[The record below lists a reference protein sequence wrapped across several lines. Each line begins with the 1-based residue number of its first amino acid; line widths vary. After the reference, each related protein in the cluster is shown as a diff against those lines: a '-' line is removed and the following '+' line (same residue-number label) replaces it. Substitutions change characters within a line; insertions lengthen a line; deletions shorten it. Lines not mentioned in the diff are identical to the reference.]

1 MQKPHLSLLTLC
13 IIVVGPVLFSCQ
25 PEKRSGNSTFCKNFQ
40 NYMRALTSDEFEG
53 RAPTT
58 PGGRKT
64 VAFIEEEFRRIGLKP
79 ANGQSYLQ
87 TVPLVEVTAKNFSP
101 LMLKSEGKQVS
112 FSFPED
118 FVIGTS
124 RLYENIELKD
134 SELVFAGYGIVAPEY
149 GWDDYKNIDV
159 RGKTVL
165 VLINDPGFE
174 LKDPDFFAGSAMT
187 YYGRWT
193 YKYEEAMRQGAEAV
207 LIVHETEPASYG
219 WDVVRNSWSGHQYK
233 MGGSSR
239 AETLLLEGW
248 IHKNAAENLFNMAG
262 FSFDDLK
269 KMAIESE
276 FEPFLLNLKASLSFD
291 VSYQVSDCYNV
302 AGYIEGSQFPD
313 EYIIYLAHWDHLG
326 MEKGPNGPIIYNG
339 AIDNATGTAAL
350 MAIAGRFA
358 AMNPAPKR
366 SVVFVAV
373 TAEESGL
380 IGSTYYA
387 QNPLFPLEKT
397 VGGINIDGLNVF
409 GPTNDVSVV
418 GYKASQLQDYL
429 QKFALEQNRE
439 LKSERHPERGSFFR
453 SDHFPLVLKGV
464 PMLYFGSGND
474 FVSKDEAYSKWVE
487 EELKRIYH
495 SPHDVIYDYWE
506 WSGIDQD
513 LWLFYKVGKELATTR
528 TWPQWSEN
536 SEFRAIREASE
547 HLRR

>member
-1 MQKPHLSLLTLC
+1 MQKPQLPISLWC
-13 IIVVGPVLFSCQ
+13 ILAVGSVFSSCL
-25 PEKRSGNSTFCKNFQ
+25 PEKRSGNSPFSE
-40 NYMRALTSDEFEG
+40 NYQSYVLTLTSDEFEG

-64 VAFIEEEFRRIGLKP
+64 VAFLEEEFRRIGLKP
-79 ANGQSYLQ
+79 ANDLSYLQ

-101 LMLKSEGKQVS
+101 LMVKADAKQVS
-112 FSFPED
+112 FFSPED

-124 RLYENIELKD
+124 RLNENIELKE

-174 LKDPDFFAGSAMT
+174 LKDPDFFAGNAMT

-193 YKYEEAMRQGAEAV
+193 YKYEEAIRQGAEAV

-219 WDVVRNSWSGHQYK
+219 WDVVRNSWSGPQYK
-233 MGGSSR
+233 MGGASR
-239 AETLLLEGW
+239 AEALLLEGW

-269 KMAIESE
+269 KKAIEPG
-276 FEPFLLNLKASLSFD
+276 FEPFLLNLKASLSFE
-291 VSYQVSDCYNV
+291 VSHQVSDCYNV

-326 MEKGPNGPIIYNG
+326 MEEGPDGKIIYNG

-358 AMNPAPKR
+358 AMNPAPER

-429 QKFALEQNRE
+429 QKFALEQNRV
-439 LKSERHPERGSFFR
+439 LKPERHPERGSFFR

-464 PMLYFGSGND
+464 PMLYFGSGYD
-474 FVSKDEAYSKWVE
+474 FIGKDEAYSKWVE
-487 EELKRIYH
+487 EELNRIYH
-495 SPHDVIYDYWE
+495 SPNDVIYDYWD
-506 WSGIDQD
+506 WSGIDHD
-513 LWLFYKVGKELATTR
+513 LWLFFKVGKELATTR
-528 TWPQWSEN
+528 TWPLWSEN